1 MNDSILDKIKQGIED
16 MCYIWAKEI
25 RATINDEGVLIFCIL
40 VPIFYPLIYSWAYNN
55 EVTRDVPVAIVDYSK
70 SQLSREFIHSIDA
83 SPNTKVAF
91 LCNSIE
97 EAKDLV
103 KHQVVN
109 GIIYLPENFDILI
122 NRGQQ
127 ANVSVYCDM
136 SLMLSYKSILE
147 SVQGVSTKMNT
158 EIQLA
163 HQSGMTDRDE
173 AIATNP
179 LVCEEVPI
187 FNTTGG
193 YGNSIIPGVLM
204 LVLQQTLLLGIGLAA
219 GTARETNRNK
229 DLVPIS
235 KHYNGIFRIVL
246 GKSMAYFMLY
256 LVLGAYLTL
265 VVPKLFGFTSIV
277 EPKALIGLMI
287 PYILACI
294 FFGMALS
301 GFVRYRE
308 NVMLLV
314 IFTSVPLLFM
324 SGISWPQSNIPGMWQ
339 GVSWLFPS
347 TFGIRG
353 YVRINTMGATLIDIK
368 SEYQTLWM
376 QVVIYFFTTCMV
388 YRTKIIHARKKAV
401 EQMERRQQK
410 ALKAKVGNLDNNG

>member
-324 SGISWPQSNIPGMWQ
+324 SGISWPQNNIPGIWQ

-353 YVRINTMGATLIDIK
+353 YIRINTMGATLIDIK
-368 SEYQTLWM
+368 AEYQTLWI
-376 QVVIYFFTTCMV
+376 QVLIYFFITCMV
-388 YRTKIIHARKKAV
+388 YRFQIIHARKTAIA
-401 EQMERRQQK
+401 QMEKLKQK
-410 ALKAKVGNLDNNG
+410 AMNAKVSKLENED